1 MTLQRRSWMRRGK
14 PPQRKTWINRVNRE
28 RRAKLY
34 ARNFGEGGERGEV
47 VRSMACLARGDGR
60 CSGPIE
66 AAHVVA
72 RGMGGCNSSSRQ
84 LVPLCRGHHREQ
96 GDRGIRTFEARHGL
110 DLDAEARRVAEVVD
124 ERIAAGDDD
133 R

>member
-1 MTLQRRSWMRRGK
+1 MKRGAPLQRRAPLRR
-14 PPQRKTWINRVNRE
+14 RTWIRRANPE
-28 RRAKLY
+28 RRARMF

-124 ERIAAGDDD
+124 ERLAAGDDD